1 MEKLK
6 KLKKLSYI
14 NWSDIIRD
22 SVIKKLKEEKS
33 RERVIYREAIAE
45 GIEIASTVRKSPFGW
60 NSTAEI
66 RKWRDQKS

>member
-22 SVIKKLKEEKS
+22 SVIKKLKKEKS
-33 RERVIYREAIAE
+33 REQVIYREAITE
-45 GIEIASTVRKSPFGW
+45 GIEIASTVRKSSFAW

-66 RKWRDQKS
+66 RKWRDRK